1 MALLSP
7 LSERDLVNVV
17 HRCRYV
23 PVSVD
28 ERSDASGLSAF
39 QLRQGIQR
47 RIGITIVHENGPEL
61 IWRDVSELVVGRI
74 RKTVEW
80 NEPDGEDTVIALN
93 ILPAHYMKHSNDDRC
108 VVTSSQ

>member
-1 MALLSP
+1 MT
-7 LSERDLVNVV
+7 VV
-17 HRCRYV
+17 HVVDRCRYV

-28 ERSDASGLSAF
+28 ERSDVSGLSAF

-108 VVTSSQ
+108 PLTSSK